1 MLKRSWRAHGML
13 RCIPCCGFDKP
24 VFKQRLFILRGGYLF
39 RYVDKNSER
48 PKGVPIPIEDATF
61 HIVQDDEDCPCDLR
75 IQTIRKEYYLRAD
88 SRKARDEWICELRA
102 AKQWSI
108 KMRMGHVKITDIDA
122 KISKAGDELF
132 ARGLKRESDDARA
145 MEQKFLSS
153 SGGLY

>member
-1 MLKRSWRAHGML
+1 ML

-108 KMRMGHVKITDIDA
+108 KMRMGHVKITEFDA

-132 ARGLKRESDDARA
+132 ARGLKRESDDAKA
-145 MEQKFLSS
+145 MEQKFLSGS
-153 SGGLY
+153 VGLY